1 MAKVI
6 TTELQHS
13 GASGANVTLDSS
25 KNVTCENN
33 LTVDGTTTLTGAVT
47 LPAGTT
53 PDTLSFRNKLHNP
66 DFKVWQKGTTF
77 SPTTSAIFSAD
88 RWNNANGSSFNQD
101 TTVTRSTDV
110 PTNAGSSYSI
120 KIEADAAVTPSGGD
134 NMVFRQRLEGQ
145 DVQDFD
151 FGGAN
156 AKGLVASF
164 WCKCNSS
171 AAGAYSFS
179 PRFFDAS
186 NNGYGQIHN
195 FTPTTSWARY
205 TFVLPANG
213 KALDTAIINSN
224 GEGFEFAIHLAT
236 GSNDVVSAHST
247 WASQGWA
254 GTGSKNFMDDA
265 ANEIYFTGFQLE
277 TGSAVTDL
285 EVRSYGEELL
295 RCQRYYYLQCGGK
308 SAPFGNPSGG
318 GNTDVPICLG
328 TLTSTTIVNS
338 VIPFPVNMR
347 VSPSLDVTISG
358 DYIIVAT
365 GTSNLLA
372 DTVTMPEE
380 SPQCAEVN
388 FELNGGTGTAGDGA
402 RLLNYHD
409 DFRLAFSA
417 EL

>member
-47 LPAGTT
+47 GT
-53 PDTLSFRNKLHNP
+53 PLSFRNKLHNP

-285 EVRSYGEELL
+285 EVRSYGDELA
-295 RCQRYYYLQCGGK
+295 RCQRYFFVSGESSDRTYQICGGNG
-308 SAPFGNPSGG
+308 SN
-318 GNTDVPICLG
+318 G
-328 TLTSTTIVNS
+328 TGYYVVNC
-338 VIPFPVNMR
+338 PFPVTMR
-347 VSPSLDVTISG
+347 AQPTCEAFSSYG
-358 DYIIVAT
+358 
-365 GTSNLLA
+365 
-372 DTVTMPEE
+372 E
-380 SPQCAEVN
+380 
-388 FELNGGTGTAGDGA
+388 GTAGLLGTNGSNRIAASNTSMSTTNTSATNVKVNDTTSDTLVAGA
-402 RLLNYHD
+402 FLNI
-409 DFRLAFSA
+409 RANA